1 MEQKPTPRYKAI
13 LTACIIGIASI
24 SATSITTQVVAA
36 NSNVTSITPA
46 QLSSVAYSMNANMA
60 QRNLTTSERNLYQ
73 QLYNIANSQNS
84 LYNPSIFQ
92 LFSSTKMFA
101 AKSVNNL
108 QSYNSWLRIPTASVL
123 NRKFYWQ
130 PMHLS

>member
-60 QRNLTTSERNLYQ
+60 QRNLTTSERTLYQ

-84 LYNPSIFQ
+84 LYNPSIFSIVQ
-92 LFSSTKMFA
+92 QYENVRSKIRQQFA
-101 AKSVNNL
+101 V
-108 QSYNSWLRIPTASVL
+108 V
-123 NRKFYWQ
+123 
-130 PMHLS
+130 